1 MYAMV
6 SPLFITCFNRFV
18 QSNPHCNIMIVNNKK
33 ITKHTKQVNIILPEV
48 AWDFGASLLGKR
60 GVNSRSK
67 RADQTEIC
75 YEQFTLV

>member
-18 QSNPHCNIMIVNNKK
+18 QINPHCNIMIVNNKK

-48 AWDFGASLLGKR
+48 ACNFGAS
-60 GVNSRSK
+60 
-67 RADQTEIC
+67 
-75 YEQFTLV
+75 

>member
-18 QSNPHCNIMIVNNKK
+18 QINPHCNIMIVNNKK

-48 AWDFGASLLGKR
+48 AWDFGAS
-60 GVNSRSK
+60 
-67 RADQTEIC
+67 
-75 YEQFTLV
+75 

>member
-48 AWDFGASLLGKR
+48 ACNFGAS
-60 GVNSRSK
+60 
-67 RADQTEIC
+67 
-75 YEQFTLV
+75 

>member
-48 AWDFGASLLGKR
+48 AWDFGASWLGKR
-60 GVNSRSK
+60 GDNLRSK